1 MLGREARHRIPLA
14 VAITK
19 KPSEVWGGGG
29 KMRLEEDRIERIL
42 ETEILITLVIDQRS
56 DKL

>member
-19 KPSEVWGGGG
+19 KPSEVWGGG